1 MSLIDDLSIRHGQ
14 CDFYI
19 MALLCRKLKI
29 CPGFFLLYFKTTCMI
44 LTLQANTKY
53 LFLPLVSVFGFLRLF
68 VHYWMH
74 TRTGRGLFLLSGYK
88 QMQNSEFHYRL
99 QWFISFFA
107 YFSHLIWNIGSDIV
121 FFAGTLRLTC
131 QHHNQINCKKNLLR
145 CTWTKNDESVQK
157 DPV

>member
-1 MSLIDDLSIRHGQ
+1 
-14 CDFYI
+14 
-19 MALLCRKLKI
+19 
-29 CPGFFLLYFKTTCMI
+29 MI

-53 LFLPLVSVFGFLRLF
+53 LFFLWFSVFGFLRLF

-74 TRTGRGLFLLSGYK
+74 TRTGRGLFLFVWIQ

-107 YFSHLIWNIGSDIV
+107 YFSLIWNIGSDIV

-131 QHHNQINCKKNLLR
+131 QHHTIKSIAKKIYYDVHEQKMMKVFKKTQSNER
-145 CTWTKNDESVQK
+145 CIRLALFKSAQDDK
-157 DPV
+157 DRIGSQTRR